1 MLRLPVGA
9 DARHGANLVVVRR
22 TDLSATVRYHERL
35 QPQPTFS
42 SIIGLVLDADRGFL
56 SQHFGPSSRVTTR
69 EGEYG
74 VWIAVH
80 GRYRGGPASRWI
92 GAVMVG
98 EFATALEVLG
108 LAPEHFATVEA
119 LGRDLMH
126 TQTFDMGQRPRQF
139 FYKPPLGWH
148 GLLSGMTANW
158 YSLEFPRDRSIIV
171 VPPARHIEGDP
182 GEELEA
188 TVASLEAGLSVD
200 DVVRERVRARCG
212 AVRCGAVRCGVDG
225 TRVAVRGR
233 LAGRTLHIH
242 RELVGFVVRSRLYT
256 VRLETTM
263 LGELARLQAL
273 LHDVAASFEP
283 LDAPDASNFSRGVPP
298 LVDLFEH
305 WTD

>member
-1 MLRLPVGA
+1 MVRRPRRSCWRWSVLRLPVGA

-212 AVRCGAVRCGVDG
+212 AVRGRWHARRGPG
-225 TRVAVRGR
+225 PTRGSYSAHSPRAR
-233 LAGRTLHIH
+233 RIRRPIPPIYRPARDDDARRTC
-242 RELVGFVVRSRLYT
+242 
-256 VRLETTM
+256 
-263 LGELARLQAL
+263 A
-273 LHDVAASFEP
+273 AAS
-283 LDAPDASNFSRGVPP
+283 APP
-298 LVDLFEH
+298 
-305 WTD
+305 